1 MPASPLPADADD
13 AAGQKKHGSPGK
25 KKAAAAEKA
34 ASSSSHSN
42 TKTKSNMNGSDFAKA
57 IGINKPANVRDKIK
71 RWQQEGGADP
81 ALVAAATTETAVP
94 SVDVEPKP
102 QPPKPKPQPTSS
114 QPTSQPVL
122 QPVSQPVLQPV
133 SQPVLQ
139 PVSQPTHSADRSPER
154 PDSAKKTPLAHNELD
169 DDVQSAVAPKK
180 RVVSDSH
187 WRAKQSPPKDAARP
201 APKTIP
207 NAWVRPSRIVKKDR
221 PLIPDELVPTPP
233 PPQTPPTQTPPTPH
247 LPQTLASYIGKSTGQ
262 KKGTPRQRR
271 PSKPSSSANDERPL
285 SSGSGSAKDAN
296 PVEVILEPTSPGA
309 DKEKPE
315 IVKVRR
321 RRTRTSPRGS
331 LSAEDAE
338 PVKHRPARKSE
349 PAPAL
354 EDLTNLITVEYAE
367 SSVVESSHKVTSPR
381 ADELRERRRRRRPKS
396 QPGTD
401 DEGFRE
407 STRRHRRTKTDTV
420 DVEKEEVMRELRAQ
434 QPRPLS
440 PPNKL
445 FASRLEAWLDR
456 TQEMQNEA
464 ARSETRP
471 PRRRR
476 RSKESVS
483 TTDFSATTRTES
495 SIVTTSTE
503 PKPEPAPVEET
514 RPRSSGSG
522 SGSGSGGRR
531 RRRRRSHEQRRASR
545 ELKIDTRDIVVEEA
559 ASSVVSDDTAAT
571 PVPEKAEPEP
581 EVPLSPTPT
590 LKRRGARRSQHARS
604 KSRSKSRSMSSPLR
618 ESISTDDLTKE
629 DDPRAVSVASS
640 APSSS
645 VDASTMD
652 FENISLKPRPL
663 AVQRHFPKRGKRL
676 STIASVDSLPSK
688 AQPAPVSEA
697 AGSELSESVRSDDRT
712 VSGVTA
718 SEVGSQ
724 LNETSTIISRRST
737 RKNRLASHADLISVL
752 SMPKAGAKSIVSARS
767 IRTNRSRLATATIPD
782 IMKELASDEAK
793 YMRELRTIVD
803 GVIPVLLSCVLS
815 KSDSAV
821 AVGLFSRSAKSDP
834 SEVTKPIMDMGVCLE
849 RLKTLH
855 KRVPQEDPD
864 NFLSWAQSAQRVYAD
879 YISVWRLG
887 FQDVVI
893 SLAPADDD
901 PFKPAKIVNGP
912 DDGAPW
918 DEGMP
923 RNAEGYVV
931 NGDGERVDVAYML
944 KRPLVRLK
952 YLAKSLKGINH
963 VRPSERADKISATF
977 QDLVTAARKRSND
990 EQARLEDEAA
1000 SNIDATRARDPRS
1013 LAPLAGVRID
1023 AARCVRARDY
1033 FDMYLYHSSGQ
1044 ELSCRVE
1051 VLLRDNAP
1059 GTGQGGDILL
1069 CEVDSTGRWLLL
1081 PPVQQSRVSARNGD
1095 MKGEI
1100 VVMIRGNQADGSEW
1114 SEVMS
1119 LTIDDEQAGFE
1130 WVQML
1135 GLTPIPPPISEIKRD
1150 QMLPGQIPRPT
1161 SSHGSS
1167 LVSAA
1172 TASTIPFK
1180 SRTPSPHEIDIP
1192 LGEQHTEVSKVWNY
1206 DTPDRRRQ
1214 SRTVSP
1220 ITPPSDVSLASRN
1233 RDASDVSP
1241 PEPQT
1246 PLGMVRRTR
1255 HAEEDP
1261 DRTPRSSFDD
1271 AARSDG
1277 TASPGLRRTKA
1288 KRLSRAVTSSP
1299 VSQRPS
1305 RQITLDDP
1313 IEFVDEPKPIQS
1325 REAKLIAE
1333 DKQPRRKSTK
1343 RRGKNFS
1350 VWMPTS
1356 GVDNSDESDESEESV
1371 EEEPPSP
1378 PGSPPRPQ
1386 AHRRVSLTPSMELP
1400 SIPRLRKLSQPS
1412 TPLREAAN
1420 ADELPEQ
1427 PASAPPKMGK
1437 PPKTRAEEDDEDAPP
1452 PPPPHRSPSPA
1463 TPVTLKGTK
1472 TPNFT
1477 PTLPGWKNK
1486 RRSSSPL
1493 KHEYEPSTCTE
1504 SSSETEDDIVSEEDV
1519 DDSSDASLTSD
1530 SSEDELDDDVPTP
1543 LMPLNYTAPRA
1554 YAPRPTS
1561 ADRDTAPL
1569 DTLPEETKDFP
1580 KVSPPASIYTLPN
1593 GTITPSQSASNQPYR
1608 AVPASSG
1615 KAAKAIASIFSWS
1628 DAGRWDSLHPDECS
1642 IVVTPGKIEVF
1653 EITATHSKPLVS
1665 DGDEIIQ
1672 PGGRAP
1678 LIAVELTPLVPLRKS
1693 TAIDISIRSPPTPD
1707 SRITTGNNIMLRSRN
1722 AAECAQLYAMI
1733 NQSRIN
1739 NPTYIALQNARGP
1752 YGQSSWAEAMD
1763 RRNEAR
1769 TNASSGSGWLGGT
1782 LGRRSSYRK
1791 SSTRAASISA
1801 ATESSVGTM
1810 GTAMRSALGRFS
1822 FGKGGMFSVRN
1833 STLGS
1838 RSLNSFDTG
1847 SSGSLPGSGASSP
1860 NGPGGAVG
1868 APAGI
1873 TNTKCRLYERETLKK
1888 WRDMGGARLTIML
1901 PSPHPSA
1908 PGSPNP
1914 LQRSPGTRDHTQ
1926 ERRILVTS
1934 KKEGQTLLDVTL
1946 SETCFERVARSG
1958 IAVSVWEDNV
1968 GEGGEVG
1975 QVAKTGGVNGARAR
1989 VFMIQMKSEREA
2001 AYCFSLLG
2009 RMRY

>member
-1 MPASPLPADADD
+1 MIRL
-13 AAGQKKHGSPGK
+13 
-25 KKAAAAEKA
+25 
-34 ASSSSHSN
+34 
-42 TKTKSNMNGSDFAKA
+42 
-57 IGINKPANVRDKIK
+57 
-71 RWQQEGGADP
+71 
-81 ALVAAATTETAVP
+81 TTI
-94 SVDVEPKP
+94 
-102 QPPKPKPQPTSS
+102 Q
-114 QPTSQPVL
+114 
-122 QPVSQPVLQPV
+122 
-133 SQPVLQ
+133 
-139 PVSQPTHSADRSPER
+139 
-154 PDSAKKTPLAHNELD
+154 
-169 DDVQSAVAPKK
+169 
-180 RVVSDSH
+180 
-187 WRAKQSPPKDAARP
+187 
-201 APKTIP
+201 
-207 NAWVRPSRIVKKDR
+207 
-221 PLIPDELVPTPP
+221 
-233 PPQTPPTQTPPTPH
+233 
-247 LPQTLASYIGKSTGQ
+247 
-262 KKGTPRQRR
+262 
-271 PSKPSSSANDERPL
+271 
-285 SSGSGSAKDAN
+285 
-296 PVEVILEPTSPGA
+296 
-309 DKEKPE
+309 
-315 IVKVRR
+315 
-321 RRTRTSPRGS
+321 
-331 LSAEDAE
+331 
-338 PVKHRPARKSE
+338 
-349 PAPAL
+349 
-354 EDLTNLITVEYAE
+354 
-367 SSVVESSHKVTSPR
+367 
-381 ADELRERRRRRRPKS
+381 
-396 QPGTD
+396 
-401 DEGFRE
+401 
-407 STRRHRRTKTDTV
+407 
-420 DVEKEEVMRELRAQ
+420 
-434 QPRPLS
+434 
-440 PPNKL
+440 
-445 FASRLEAWLDR
+445 
-456 TQEMQNEA
+456 
-464 ARSETRP
+464 
-471 PRRRR
+471 
-476 RSKESVS
+476 
-483 TTDFSATTRTES
+483 
-495 SIVTTSTE
+495 
-503 PKPEPAPVEET
+503 
-514 RPRSSGSG
+514 
-522 SGSGSGGRR
+522 
-531 RRRRRSHEQRRASR
+531 
-545 ELKIDTRDIVVEEA
+545 
-559 ASSVVSDDTAAT
+559 
-571 PVPEKAEPEP
+571 
-581 EVPLSPTPT
+581 
-590 LKRRGARRSQHARS
+590 
-604 KSRSKSRSMSSPLR
+604 
-618 ESISTDDLTKE
+618 
-629 DDPRAVSVASS
+629 
-640 APSSS
+640 
-645 VDASTMD
+645 
-652 FENISLKPRPL
+652 
-663 AVQRHFPKRGKRL
+663 
-676 STIASVDSLPSK
+676 
-688 AQPAPVSEA
+688 
-697 AGSELSESVRSDDRT
+697 
-712 VSGVTA
+712 
-718 SEVGSQ
+718 
-724 LNETSTIISRRST
+724 
-737 RKNRLASHADLISVL
+737 
-752 SMPKAGAKSIVSARS
+752 
-767 IRTNRSRLATATIPD
+767 
-782 IMKELASDEAK
+782 
-793 YMRELRTIVD
+793 
-803 GVIPVLLSCVLS
+803 
-815 KSDSAV
+815 
-821 AVGLFSRSAKSDP
+821 
-834 SEVTKPIMDMGVCLE
+834 
-849 RLKTLH
+849 
-855 KRVPQEDPD
+855 
-864 NFLSWAQSAQRVYAD
+864 
-879 YISVWRLG
+879 
-887 FQDVVI
+887 
-893 SLAPADDD
+893 
-901 PFKPAKIVNGP
+901 
-912 DDGAPW
+912 
-918 DEGMP
+918 
-923 RNAEGYVV
+923 
-931 NGDGERVDVAYML
+931 
-944 KRPLVRLK
+944 
-952 YLAKSLKGINH
+952 GINH
-963 VRPSERADKISATF
+963 IRPSERADKISATF

-1000 SNIDATRARDPRS
+1000 ANIDATRARDPRS

-1023 AARCVRARDY
+1023 ATRCVRARDY

-1051 VLLRDNAP
+1051 ILLRDNAP

-1069 CEVDSTGRWLLL
+1069 CEVDPTGRWLLL
-1081 PPVQQSRVSARNGD
+1081 PPIQQSRVSARNGD

-1100 VVMIRGNQADGSEW
+1100 IVMIRGNQADGSEW

-1135 GLTPIPPPISEIKRD
+1135 GLTPIPPPIADIKRD
-1150 QMLPGQIPRPT
+1150 QMIPGQIPRPT

-1180 SRTPSPHEIDIP
+1180 SRTPSPHEIEIP
-1192 LGEQHTEVSKVWNY
+1192 IGEQHTEVSKVWNY

-1220 ITPPSDVSLASRN
+1220 ITPPSGEGSLASRN
-1233 RDASDVSP
+1233 RDASDISP
-1241 PEPQT
+1241 PDPQT
-1246 PLGMVRRTR
+1246 PLGLVRRTR
-1255 HAEEDP
+1255 QPEEDP
-1261 DRTPRSSFDD
+1261 DRTPRSSVDE

-1277 TASPGLRRTKA
+1277 TASPGLKRTKA

-1313 IEFVDEPKPIQS
+1313 IEFADEPKPIRS
-1325 REAKLIAE
+1325 REAKLVEEA
-1333 DKQPRRKSTK
+1333 KQPRRKSTK

-1356 GVDNSDESDESEESV
+1356 EVDNSDESDGSEESI
-1371 EEEPPSP
+1371 EEPVSP

-1386 AHRRVSLTPSMELP
+1386 AHRRVSSTPSMELP
-1400 SIPRLRKLSQPS
+1400 SIPRLRKSSQPS

-1420 ADELPEQ
+1420 ADEV
-1427 PASAPPKMGK
+1427 
-1437 PPKTRAEEDDEDAPP
+1437 AEPTVDDDAPP

-1463 TPVTLKGTK
+1463 TPVTLKGSK
-1472 TPNFT
+1472 TPDFT
-1477 PTLPGWKNK
+1477 PALPAWKNK

-1504 SSSETEDDIVSEEDV
+1504 SSSETEEDMVSEEDV

-1543 LMPLNYTAPRA
+1543 LMPLNYSAPRG
-1554 YAPRPTS
+1554 YAARPPS
-1561 ADRDTAPL
+1561 AGRDTTPIEVI
-1569 DTLPEETKDFP
+1569 PEEKDFP

-1608 AVPASSG
+1608 TVPASSG

-1653 EITATHSKPLVS
+1653 EMTATHSKPLVS

-1707 SRITTGNNIMLRSRN
+1707 SRIATGNNIMLRSRN
-1722 AAECAQLYAMI
+1722 ATECAQLYAMI

-1752 YGQSSWAEAMD
+1752 YGQTSWAEAMD

-1860 NGPGGAVG
+1860 NGAVG

-1873 TNTKCRLYERETLKK
+1873 TNTKCRLYERESLKK

-1914 LQRSPGTRDHTQ
+1914 LQRSPGVRDHTQ

-1934 KKEGQTLLDVTL
+1934 KKDGVTLLDVTL

-2009 RMRY
+2009 KMRY

>member
-1 MPASPLPADADD
+1 MPASPADAED
-13 AAGQKKHGSPGK
+13 AASPKKNASPGK
-25 KKAAAAEKA
+25 KKA
-34 ASSSSHSN
+34 N
-42 TKTKSNMNGSDFAKA
+42 NMNGNDFAKA

-71 RWQQEGGADP
+71 RWQQEGGND
-81 ALVAAATTETAVP
+81 AAIAGAEEHAAP
-94 SVDVEPKP
+94 SVEVEPKAP
-102 QPPKPKPQPTSS
+102 QPKS
-114 QPTSQPVL
+114 QPTTPKMK
-122 QPVSQPVLQPV
+122 PMADKPNWK
-133 SQPVLQ
+133 
-139 PVSQPTHSADRSPER
+139 PTHMPNRSTDRSPEQ
-154 PDSAKKTPLAHNELD
+154 PDGAKKATPAHNELD
-169 DDVQSAVAPKK
+169 DDVQNAVAPKK

-187 WRAKQSPPKDAARP
+187 WRAKQSPPKDTARP

-207 NAWVRPSRIVKKDR
+207 NAWVRPSRIVKKDK
-221 PLIPDELVPTPP
+221 PVVPAEATPAP
-233 PPQTPPTQTPPTPH
+233 APAPAPAPPTPKTPQQAP
-247 LPQTLASYIGKSTGQ
+247 LPQTLANYISKSTGQ
-262 KKGTPRQRR
+262 KKGSQRQRR
-271 PSKPSSSANDERPL
+271 PSKPSSSKSSGNEERPV
-285 SSGSGSAKDAN
+285 SSGSGSAKDLDG
-296 PVEVILEPTSPGA
+296 VEVIVEPESP
-309 DKEKPE
+309 KRERKREKSE

-321 RRTRTSPRGS
+321 RNTKTSPRGS

-338 PVKHRPARKSE
+338 PVKHRSGRKSE
-349 PAPAL
+349 TGLGL
-354 EDLTNLITVEYAE
+354 EDVANLITVEYEE
-367 SSVVESSHKVTSPR
+367 SSVAAEPKQKVTSPR
-381 ADELRERRRRRRPKS
+381 ADELRERRRRRRQSRPVS
-396 QPGTD
+396 D

-407 STRRHRRTKTDTV
+407 STRRHRRTRTDTI
-420 DVEKEEVMRELRAQ
+420 DMEKEEVMRTLRAV
-434 QPRPLS
+434 QPRALS
-440 PPNKL
+440 PQNTV

-456 TQEMQNEA
+456 TQQMQEEA
-464 ARSETRP
+464 EKTDRRP

-476 RSKESVS
+476 RSKESAQESVS
-483 TTDFSATTRTES
+483 TLDLSSTMRTES
-495 SIVTTSTE
+495 SIVTASTE
-503 PKPEPAPVEET
+503 SKDEPAPLEPAPVEET

-522 SGSGSGGRR
+522 SGSASGSRR

-545 ELKIDTRDIVVEEA
+545 ELKIDTSAPVVQDA
-559 ASSVVSDDTAAT
+559 ASSVISDDSAAT
-571 PVPEKAEPEP
+571 PVPEKVEPEQP
-581 EVPLSPTPT
+581 ETPLSPTPT
-590 LKRRGARRSQHARS
+590 LKRRGARRKSQHLRS
-604 KSRSKSRSMSSPLR
+604 KSSASSPLR
-618 ESISTDDLTKE
+618 ESMSTDEISQEQE
-629 DDPRAVSVASS
+629 DHARAVSVASS
-640 APSSS
+640 ALSSS
-645 VDASTMD
+645 VGASSVD
-652 FENISLKPRPL
+652 FEQISLRPRPL
-663 AVQRHFPKRGKRL
+663 AVQRHIPTRGKRL
-676 STIASVDSLPSK
+676 STIASVDSFPSK
-688 AQPAPVSEA
+688 VQQAPETDVP
-697 AGSELSESVRSDDRT
+697 GSEVSESVFSDDQT
-712 VSGVTA
+712 VTA

-724 LNETSTIISRRST
+724 LNETSTIVSRRST

-782 IMKELASDEAK
+782 IMSELANDETK

-815 KSDSAV
+815 KTDSAV

-855 KRVPQEDPD
+855 KRVPKEESEA
-864 NFLSWAQSAQRVYAD
+864 FLSWAQSAQRVYGD

-901 PFKPAKIVNGP
+901 PFQPAKIVNGP
-912 DDGAPW
+912 EDGAPW

-952 YLAKSLKGINH
+952 YLAKTLKGINY
-963 VRPSERADKISATF
+963 VKPSERADKISATF
-977 QDLVTAARKRSND
+977 QDLVTAARKRAND

-1000 SNIDATRARDPRS
+1000 ASIDATRARDPRS

-1051 VLLRDNAP
+1051 LLLRDNAP
-1059 GTGQGGDILL
+1059 GAGQGGDVLL

-1081 PPVQQSRVSARNGD
+1081 PPIQQSRISARNGD

-1119 LTIDDEQAGFE
+1119 LTADDEQAGFE

-1150 QMLPGQIPRPT
+1150 QMVPGQIPRPT

-1172 TASTIPFK
+1172 TASTVPFK
-1180 SRTPSPHEIDIP
+1180 SRTPSPHEIEIP

-1220 ITPPSDVSLASRN
+1220 ITPPSGEGSLASRN
-1233 RDASDVSP
+1233 RDASDISP
-1241 PEPQT
+1241 PEPQAN
-1246 PLGMVRRTR
+1246 LGTVRRTR
-1255 HAEEDP
+1255 RPEADT
-1261 DRTPRSSFDD
+1261 DKTPRSSFDD
-1271 AARSDG
+1271 ATRSDG
-1277 TASPGLRRTKA
+1277 TASPTGLKRTKA
-1288 KRLSRAVTSSP
+1288 KRLSRTVTSSP

-1313 IEFVDEPKPIQS
+1313 IEFVDEPKPIQT
-1325 REAKLIAE
+1325 REAKIIE
-1333 DKQPRRKSTK
+1333 EEKQPRRKSTK

-1356 GVDNSDESDESEESV
+1356 EADYSDESDASEGSV
-1371 EEEPPSP
+1371 EEEQISP
-1378 PGSPPRPQ
+1378 PGSPPRPGT
-1386 AHRRVSLTPSMELP
+1386 HRRVSSTPSMELP
-1400 SIPRLRKLSQPS
+1400 SIPRLRKSSQPT

-1420 ADELPEQ
+1420 ADELPDP
-1427 PASAPPKMGK
+1427 PASAPAKLSKAPN
-1437 PPKTRAEEDDEDAPP
+1437 TLVEEDDAPP
-1452 PPPPHRSPSPA
+1452 PPPPHRSAS
-1463 TPVTLKGTK
+1463 PVTLKGTK
-1472 TPNFT
+1472 TPDFT
-1477 PTLPGWKNK
+1477 PVLPGWKTK

-1504 SSSETEDDIVSEEDV
+1504 SSSESEEDIISE
-1519 DDSSDASLTSD
+1519 DDASDSGDASLTSE
-1530 SSEDELDDDVPTP
+1530 SSEDELEDDIPTP
-1543 LMPLNYTAPRA
+1543 LMPLSRSRS
-1554 YAPRPTS
+1554 YANRPSS
-1561 ADRDTAPL
+1561 AGRDAAKL
-1569 DTLPEETKDFP
+1569 ESLPEETQEFP

-1593 GTITPSQSASNQPYR
+1593 DTITPSQSASNQPYR
-1608 AVPASSG
+1608 AVPANSG
-1615 KAAKAIASIFSWS
+1615 KATKAIASIFSWS

-1722 AAECAQLYAMI
+1722 ATECTQLYAMI

-1752 YGQSSWAEAMD
+1752 YGHSSWAEAMD
-1763 RRNEAR
+1763 RRNAER
-1769 TNASSGSGWLGGT
+1769 TNATSSGSGLFGGT

-1810 GTAMRSALGRFS
+1810 GTAMRTALSRFS

-1873 TNTKCRLYERETLKK
+1873 TNTKCRLYERESLKK

-1914 LQRSPGTRDHTQ
+1914 LQRSPGTRDRTQ
-1926 ERRILVTS
+1926 ERRIVVTS
-1934 KKEGQTLLDVTL
+1934 KKDEQILLDVTL

-1958 IAVSVWEDNV
+1958 IAVSVWEDNIDEN
-1968 GEGGEVG
+1968 GQVG
-1975 QVAKTGGVNGARAR
+1975 QVAHTGGVNGARAR

-2009 RMRY
+2009 KMRY